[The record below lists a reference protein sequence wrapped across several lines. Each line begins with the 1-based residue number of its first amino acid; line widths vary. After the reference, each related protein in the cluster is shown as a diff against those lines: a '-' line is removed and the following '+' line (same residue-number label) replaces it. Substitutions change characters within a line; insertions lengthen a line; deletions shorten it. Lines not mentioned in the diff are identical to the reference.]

1 MRRVL
6 MVLAVAGTAA
16 MAQAT
21 EVTVLSAGAVEPG
34 LRAFADLVRRQTGD
48 DLAIQFNTAPRIA
61 QRLAAGERFDVLIS
75 PPAVVAKAA
84 QDGKVAAATRTS
96 VGKVGVG
103 VVVRGDAPSPAIG
116 SVEALKASLL
126 AADSIVYNQASTG
139 LYLEKL
145 FAEMGIADALQ
156 AKTTRYPDGA
166 AVMEHVLLGKGNEIG
181 FGAITEIRMYEP
193 KGLRLA
199 GPLPAPVQ
207 NYTSYEAVL
216 MSATASPA
224 ARATLAI
231 MATPAGRAA
240 FLSGGVE

>member
-1 MRRVL
+1 MRKLLV
-6 MVLAVAGTAA
+6 AA
-16 MAQAT
+16 MMGAMTHAYAA

-34 LRAFADLVRRQTGD
+34 LRAFADLVRKQTGD

-61 QRLAAGERFDVLIS
+61 QRLAGGERFDVLIS
-75 PPAVVAKAA
+75 PPAVVTKAA
-84 QDGKVAAATRTS
+84 QDGKVEAATRTA

-103 VVVRGDAPSPAIG
+103 VVVRGDAPAPAIG

-126 AADSIVYNQASTG
+126 AADSVVYNQASTG
-139 LYLEKL
+139 LYLDKL
-145 FAEMGIADALQ
+145 FADLGIADALK

-166 AVMEHVLLGKGNEIG
+166 AVMEHVLRGKGNEIG
-181 FGAITEIRMYEP
+181 FGAITEIRMVEP
-193 KGLRLA
+193 KGLRLV

-216 MSATASPA
+216 MSGAASPA
-224 ARATLAI
+224 ARAALAI

-240 FLSGGVE
+240 FLAGGVE

>member
-1 MRRVL
+1 MRKGLVVIA
-6 MVLAVAGTAA
+6 MAGTAA
-16 MAQAT
+16 LAQAG

-34 LRAFADLVRRQTGD
+34 LRGFADLVRRQTGD
-48 DLAIQFNTAPRIA
+48 ELAIQFNTAPRIA

-75 PPAVVAKAA
+75 PPAVIAKAA
-84 QDGKVAAATRTS
+84 QDGKVDAAARTA

-103 VVVRGDAPSPAIG
+103 VVVRGDAPVPAIG

-126 AADSIVYNQASTG
+126 AADSVVYNQASTG

-145 FAEMGIADALQ
+145 FAELGIADALK

-166 AVMEHVLLGKGNEIG
+166 AVMEHVLRGRGNEIG
-181 FGAITEIRMYEP
+181 FGAITEIRMVEP
-193 KGLRLA
+193 KGLRLV
-199 GPLPAPVQ
+199 GPLPASVQ

-216 MSATASPA
+216 MTGSASLPA
-224 ARATLAI
+224 KAALAM

-240 FLSGGVE
+240 FLAGGVE